1 MKGHNLWKPKLF
13 IAKDKSF
20 VSKIINYLIIMKRV
34 KRFKYKIFKNANI
47 ITFLLRL

>member
-34 KRFKYKIFKNANI
+34 KRFKYKIFKMYWFRAN
-47 ITFLLRL
+47 RRVE